1 MTKEKLDQVKVI
13 VLCIVV
19 AFFLMMSMK
28 ANAQTNHIVD
38 TVKYQY
44 FDLKERPIRNSFF
57 AEKNM
62 GWKMWLLA
70 DDGIRK
76 RKVWVDTIKR

>member
-1 MTKEKLDQVKVI
+1 MKKEKLNDIKVI

-44 FDLKERPIRNSFF
+44 FDLKER
-57 AEKNM
+57 
-62 GWKMWLLA
+62 
-70 DDGIRK
+70 
-76 RKVWVDTIKR
+76 